1 MSYHHHGQAERR
13 KALVFDWRPV
23 FTGAGQINTGA
34 TADLYSG
41 FAIISDPATA
51 GDTNTFIPDQ
61 SNDDTI
67 DLGSVEQ
74 GWLSGG
80 LITLTAQSATRW
92 HCAAYLLGDAT
103 LATPFE

>member
-1 MSYHHHGQAERR
+1 MASGILSG
-13 KALVFDWRPV
+13 K
-23 FTGAGQINTGA
+23 INTGA

-41 FAIISDPATA
+41 YALISDPGTA

-61 SNDDTI
+61 SDDDTI
-67 DLGSVEQ
+67 DLGSIEQ

-80 LITLTAQSATRW
+80 VITLTAQSATRW
-92 HCAAYLLGDAT
+92 HCAAHLLGDAT